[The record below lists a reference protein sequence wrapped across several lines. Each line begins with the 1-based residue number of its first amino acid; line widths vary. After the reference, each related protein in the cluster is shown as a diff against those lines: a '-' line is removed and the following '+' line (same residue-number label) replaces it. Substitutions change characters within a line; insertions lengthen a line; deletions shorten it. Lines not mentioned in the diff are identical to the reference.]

1 MTDDPMRQP
10 DLSVGSQIWPRRHA
24 AGPGRGQV
32 HCAGKQQSEGEHDV
46 GCTVER
52 KAQADREVLGMAIT
66 STDSGPP
73 RASVYAE
80 KPALKFTS
88 LDDS

>member
-32 HCAGKQQSEGEHDV
+32 RRAGKQLSEGGHDV
-46 GCTVER
+46 GCMVER

-66 STDSGPP
+66 STDSGPL
-73 RASVYAE
+73 RTSACAE
-80 KPALKFTS
+80 KPALKSAS